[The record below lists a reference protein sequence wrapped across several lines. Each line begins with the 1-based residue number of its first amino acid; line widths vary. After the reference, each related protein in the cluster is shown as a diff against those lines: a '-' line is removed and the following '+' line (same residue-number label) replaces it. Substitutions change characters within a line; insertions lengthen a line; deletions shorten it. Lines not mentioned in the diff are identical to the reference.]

1 MSDVQPACECVLD
14 DFTDTHY
21 SGHYYLHGLIDHLC
35 SSSRE
40 RFDSSTFQEV
50 ELQTILS
57 SLKSVLIA
65 ETFRKGGA
73 SEDLVLSH
81 CCRLYVCMYVCM
93 HVFTYVYV
101 SVCRRY
107 MYGRAYIHAY
117 LHACIR
123 MYTYLLHNINIGHC
137 TYMCACCKR

>member
-21 SGHYYLHGLIDHLC
+21 SDHYYLHGLIDHLC

-93 HVFTYVYV
+93 HVFCVRTYIYV
-101 SVCRRY
+101 CMSIY
-107 MYGRAYIHAY
+107 IYIHTHT
-117 LHACIR
+117 HAHVSHTHTHESR
-123 MYTYLLHNINIGHC
+123 S
-137 TYMCACCKR
+137 